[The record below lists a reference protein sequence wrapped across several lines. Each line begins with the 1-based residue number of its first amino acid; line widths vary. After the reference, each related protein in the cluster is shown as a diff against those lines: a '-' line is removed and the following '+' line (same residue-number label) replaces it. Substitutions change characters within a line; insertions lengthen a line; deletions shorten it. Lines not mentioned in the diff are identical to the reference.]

1 MYSEDKIW
9 IALEEEKKLCI
20 LPRMANRHGLI
31 AGATGT
37 GKTVTLKVLAE
48 SFSQAGVP
56 VVLADVKGDLSGICR
71 QGGDSLGVDERVRKF
86 DLLEKGF
93 KYRGFPVQFWD
104 TFAKKGLA
112 LRTTV
117 TEFGPLLFSRLLGL
131 NQTQSDILNIVF
143 KIADDEGLLLI
154 DLKDLKSMLHYVS
167 ENAGQYRNEYGN
179 IAKQSVGAI
188 MRALVSLED
197 RGGESF
203 FGEPALDIHDW
214 MKTDEENRGYINIID
229 SSSLIHDPLIYST
242 FMLWMLSELFETM
255 PEVGDREKPRLV
267 FFFDEAHL
275 LFKEVPKALMQKIEQ
290 VMKLIRSKGIG
301 VYFITQNPSDIP
313 DEVLAQLGNKI
324 QHALR
329 AYTPAEQ
336 KAVRAAAQSYR
347 SNPKFDTM
355 QAMLELGIGEALI
368 SVIDEDGSPSVV
380 SRAFILPPQSMMG
393 ILPEG
398 DRNLVIMDSA
408 LRDKYSEAVDRDS
421 AYEFFQ
427 RLYAEREEAY
437 QTEMA
442 RIEAE
447 RTALEEE
454 RRREKEELA
463 RKKKTARN
471 IASVGNTAVGTI
483 GREIGNTLGQSVGG
497 KFGKR
502 LGGNVG
508 ASLGRGIFKTLFR
521 I

>member
-9 IALEEEKKLCI
+9 VALEQEKKICI
-20 LPRMANRHGLI
+20 LPKMANRHGLI

-48 SFSQAGVP
+48 SFSEAGVP
-56 VVLADVKGDLSGICR
+56 VVLADVKGDLSGMCR
-71 QGGDSLGVDERVRKF
+71 QGGDSLGVDERVKKF
-86 DLLEKGF
+86 GLREKGF
-93 KYRGFPVQFWD
+93 EYKSFPVQFWD
-104 TFAKKGLA
+104 AFARNGLA

-154 DLKDLKSMLHYVS
+154 DLKDLKSMLNYVS
-167 ENAGQYRNEYGN
+167 ENAEQYRNEYGN

-188 MRALVSLED
+188 MRALVSLGD

-214 MKTDEENRGYINIID
+214 MKTDEAQRGFINILD
-229 SSSLIHDPLIYST
+229 ASSLIHDPLIYST

-255 PEVGDREKPRLV
+255 PEVGDPEKPKLV

-275 LFKEVPKALMQKIEQ
+275 LFNDVPKVLMQKIEQ
-290 VMKLIRSKGIG
+290 VMKLIRSKGVG

-347 SNPKFDTM
+347 SNPQFDTM
-355 QAMLELGIGEALI
+355 QALLELGIGEALV

-393 ILPEG
+393 ILPQG
-398 DRNLVIMDSA
+398 DRSGIMMQSV
-408 LRDKYSEAVDRDS
+408 LRNKYSETVDRDS

-427 RLYAEREEAY
+427 RLYAERQEEY
-437 QTEMA
+437 QAQMA

-447 RTALEEE
+447 KAALEEE
-454 RRREKEELA
+454 KLRAKEELA